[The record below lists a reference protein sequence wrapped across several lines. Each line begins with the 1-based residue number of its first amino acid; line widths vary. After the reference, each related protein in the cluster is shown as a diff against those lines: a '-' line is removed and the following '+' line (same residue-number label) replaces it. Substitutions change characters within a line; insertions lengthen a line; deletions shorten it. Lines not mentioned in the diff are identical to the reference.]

1 MKKNNF
7 INVSSPKSGHDLNI
21 NIDYLISVDCV
32 DMDNTIKFTFLYG
45 PVNPVN
51 GNIYYENIHYEAKV
65 YPKMKAK
72 IMEAMYGSDDKK
84 R

>member
-21 NIDYLISVDCV
+21 NIDYLISVECV

-45 PVNPVN
+45 SINSNV
-51 GNIYYENIHYEAKV
+51 YRENIHYEANV

>member
-7 INVSSPKSGHDLNI
+7 INVSSPRSGHDLNI

-45 PVNPVN
+45 PVNGTV
-51 GNIYYENIHYEAKV
+51 YHEDIHYEANV

-72 IMEAMYGSDDKK
+72 IMEAIYGFDDKK